1 MPDEY
6 VTMELHTEFE
16 KRMTEEHN
24 RQNHRITKLEEAVEN
39 IGKLTIAVEKLA
51 VNMSRMA
58 EEQEKTSAR
67 LSKLEGEPGENW
79 KKAVWIVLTALIS
92 AGVGYFLH

>member
-79 KKAVWIVLTALIS
+79 KKAVWLVVTALIS

>member
-6 VTMELHTEFE
+6 VTMEFHTEFE
-16 KRMTEEHN
+16 KRMEAEHK
-24 RQNHRITKLEEAVEN
+24 RQNHRIDKLEEAVEN

-51 VNMSRMA
+51 VNMDRMTK
-58 EEQEKTSAR
+58 EQEKTSAR
-67 LSKLEGEPGENW
+67 LSKLEQEPADNW
-79 KKAVWIVLTALIS
+79 RKAVWIVLTALIS